1 MRYKKLFTVKEWSKF
16 KKIKVKE
23 IEGIKYYYDIQ
34 ELMCKKYDI
43 ILTDYKTKSEQIIIF
58 LKKINMKNI
67 NKGIDTF
74 NKAVQAFGGS
84 MDQLSKEF
92 ASSKNDNSSK
102 DKENLEK
109 LWGKSSTNVKIW
121 SDHSN
126 RESKSRRTQD
136 EMNLEKIWGKRK

>member
-1 MRYKKLFTVKEWSKF
+1 MTKKKL
-16 KKIKVKE
+16 
-23 IEGIKYYYDIQ
+23 
-34 ELMCKKYDI
+34 I
-43 ILTDYKTKSEQIIIF
+43 ISI
-58 LKKINMKNI
+58 LKKINLKNI

-84 MDQLSKEF
+84 MDQLSKELG
-92 ASSKNDNSSK
+92 SSKNDNSSK